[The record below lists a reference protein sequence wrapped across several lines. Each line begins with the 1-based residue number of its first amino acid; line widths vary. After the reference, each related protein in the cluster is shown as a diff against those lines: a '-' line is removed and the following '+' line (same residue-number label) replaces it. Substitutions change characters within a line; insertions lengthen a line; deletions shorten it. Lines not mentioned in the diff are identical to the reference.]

1 MFVEVALT
9 SGIATDLV
17 KLLDES
23 APDLDPEHADTAV
36 FYSISNCQPG
46 LAGVN
51 LGNAL
56 IKEVVEQLTVDLP
69 SVHRFVTLSPIPGF
83 RRWLESELAA
93 DAVSD
98 AERELLPA
106 EPARVPRAAC
116 PTRTG
121 ARTKRSNPRSW
132 RCARAI
138 LTTRTTAA
146 WLGPGRELPLRQ
158 RRRRSS
164 RSTGSRTRARAARS
178 PAGLMSNYLYEPDHI
193 ARRAERYA
201 HRRRDRVLQ
210 ARSRSCSPSRFRPVE
225 KLVYLIWDR
234 PSRDPEDL
242 RKQFVEDL
250 GPRVLAVGSTR
261 ARGARRRRR
270 RAGPDDGQ
278 GSRRRASRCARAS
291 RSGSTAH
298 DFRAAVEDLLAEAGV
313 RRAGY
318 LVTESIYRD
327 YGDNEHAPP
336 RAWPDGERS
345 PGIVMLTI
353 FDKPAGTDDET
364 FYGHW
369 YGHQS
374 PMSEWMQPRCRYV
387 RNTVVR
393 ALTPGAPRYKAI
405 VAEAWPSAE
414 HLTDLPTFFGSP
426 DGSDLGERIRIM
438 LDSTKLLFDPA
449 TMRSYTLS
457 EYILKS

>member
-1 MFVEVALT
+1 M
-9 SGIATDLV
+9 
-17 KLLDES
+17 
-23 APDLDPEHADTAV
+23 
-36 FYSISNCQPG
+36 
-46 LAGVN
+46 
-51 LGNAL
+51 
-56 IKEVVEQLTVDLP
+56 
-69 SVHRFVTLSPIPGF
+69 
-83 RRWLESELAA
+83 
-93 DAVSD
+93 
-98 AERELLPA
+98 
-106 EPARVPRAAC
+106 
-116 PTRTG
+116 
-121 ARTKRSNPRSW
+121 
-132 RCARAI
+132 
-138 LTTRTTAA
+138 
-146 WLGPGRELPLRQ
+146 
-158 RRRRSS
+158 
-164 RSTGSRTRARAARS
+164 
-178 PAGLMSNYLYEPDHI
+178 
-193 ARRAERYA
+193 
-201 HRRRDRVLQ
+201 
-210 ARSRSCSPSRFRPVE
+210 E

-250 GPRVLAVGSTR
+250 GPRILAAG
-261 ARGARRRRR
+261 ARGLEVHVDDGDAQVPTMIKV
-270 RAGPDDGQ
+270 PDDELPV
-278 GSRRRASRCARAS
+278 RACVSVWLD
-291 RSGSTAH
+291 AH
-298 DFRAAVEDLLAEAGV
+298 DFRAPVEDLLTEAGI
-313 RRAGY
+313 RRAGD
-318 LVTESIYRD
+318 LVTEAIYRD